1 MASIICQ
8 DLDNCNV
15 SDNQSV
21 RRILVPFNASKQAPN
36 VFGKAFS
43 IAKMLGASIC
53 VVSVVSKELSRRWV
67 NETPSRES
75 SMSLG
80 SVDILKKGITKLG
93 LQAKKFKIPFDHII
107 IPSKKVSET
116 ILSLI
121 DSQKIDLVVMG
132 TKGNGMFKEMLI
144 GRVSSTVAINAK
156 CPVLLVK

>member
-1 MASIICQ
+1 MASIVCQ

-15 SDNQSV
+15 SDFQSV
-21 RRILVPFNASKQAPN
+21 RRILVPFNDTKHAPN
-36 VFGKAFS
+36 VFGKAFT

-53 VVSVVSKELSRRWV
+53 VVSVINKDLCKKWDNGTSSSK
-67 NETPSRES
+67 S
-75 SMSLG
+75 SKSLG
-80 SVDILKKGITKLG
+80 SVDILKKGITKLER
-93 LQAKKFKIPFDHII
+93 QAKKLKIPFDHAI

-132 TKGNGMFKEMLI
+132 TKGNANWKEMLMA
-144 GRVSSTVAINAK
+144 RVSSTVAINAK

>member
-8 DLDNCNV
+8 DMDHCSV

-21 RRILVPFNASKQAPN
+21 RRILVPFNSSKHAPK
-36 VFGKAFS
+36 VFGKAFT
-43 IAKMLGASIC
+43 IAKMLGASII
-53 VVSVVSKELSRRWV
+53 VVSIVNKELSRSWV

-75 SMSLG
+75 SMSLD
-80 SVDILKKGITKLG
+80 SVDILKQGITKLG
-93 LQAKKFKIPFDHII
+93 LQAKKFKIPFYHTII
-107 IPSKKVSET
+107 ASKKVSES

-132 TKGNGMFKEMLI
+132 TKGNAMMKEMLI
-144 GRVSSTVAINAK
+144 GRVSSAVAVNAK